1 VITYNTN
8 PKYLLHMQL
17 SFPTPHSALISQSNY
32 IGECLKH
39 YNYDSLEPK
48 RTPLPKG
55 AVVSPCP
62 HDPNGCASAE
72 HAQEIQ
78 AKIGSIMYAGT
89 KTRADARQAVG
100 QLSRFMAKPCKAHLV
115 LLEHVF
121 AYLKRTKDCRL
132 RFGGQ
137 AGSTIELL
145 GYSDANF
152 PNSLDAKA
160 TVGSIWNVRLGE
172 ENNWVHWE
180 SHTLKHVVTSTEEA
194 ELAAASDAIKEGLA
208 LRSIL
213 SDLALLPRT
222 ALITLYV
229 DNKAAVTVANDGGYY
244 PKLKHVNRI
253 HKFIMEAVA
262 EKQVKV
268 VWLPGTQMVADAL
281 TKQIGG
287 PQLDQFR
294 KLLFV

>member
-1 VITYNTN
+1 
-8 PKYLLHMQL
+8 
-17 SFPTPHSALISQSNY
+17 
-32 IGECLKH
+32 
-39 YNYDSLEPK
+39 
-48 RTPLPKG
+48 
-55 AVVSPCP
+55 
-62 HDPNGCASAE
+62 
-72 HAQEIQ
+72 
-78 AKIGSIMYAGT
+78 
-89 KTRADARQAVG
+89 
-100 QLSRFMAKPCKAHLV
+100 
-115 LLEHVF
+115 
-121 AYLKRTKDCRL
+121 
-132 RFGGQ
+132 
-137 AGSTIELL
+137 
-145 GYSDANF
+145 
-152 PNSLDAKA
+152 
-160 TVGSIWNVRLGE
+160 
-172 ENNWVHWE
+172 
-180 SHTLKHVVTSTEEA
+180 
-194 ELAAASDAIKEGLA
+194 LAAASDAIKEGLA

-287 PQLDQFR
+287 PQVDQFR